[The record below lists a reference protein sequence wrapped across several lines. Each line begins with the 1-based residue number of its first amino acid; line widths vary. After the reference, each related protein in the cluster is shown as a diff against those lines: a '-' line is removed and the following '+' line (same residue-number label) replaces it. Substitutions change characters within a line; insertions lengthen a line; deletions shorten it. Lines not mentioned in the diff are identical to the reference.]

1 MGPISLSALVLLL
14 FMSLLFLL
22 ALQRHDNSIVD
33 IGYGIAFVLAV
44 GAAFLFAANGHP
56 RQWLLLALI
65 GIWGSRLAIHIFLR
79 KQGEN
84 GEDFRYRRWRENW
97 GKSFFWRS
105 YLQIFLLQGAVVFL
119 VCLPALLVMRQPG
132 GPLGLF
138 DLLGGLVWALGFG
151 FEAVADWQLL
161 HFKRD
166 PRNRGRILQGG
177 LWRYCRH
184 PNYFGEALLW
194 WGIYLIALGAGAG
207 LAALVSPLLI
217 GFLLLRVSGV
227 PMLEAK
233 QAQDPRFRDY
243 QRRTHAFFPW
253 FPKGTGEREE

>member
-1 MGPISLSALVLLL
+1 MGLFVFAALVLLV
-14 FMSLLFLL
+14 FMSLLFLV
-22 ALQRHDNSIVD
+22 ALQRRDNSIVD
-33 IGYGIAFVLAV
+33 IGYGLAFVLAV
-44 GAAFLFAANGHP
+44 GASFLFFADWQP
-56 RQWLLLALI
+56 RQWLLLTLI
-65 GIWGSRLAIHIFLR
+65 GTWGIRLAIHIFLR

-84 GEDFRYRRWRENW
+84 GEDFRYRRWRESW
-97 GKSFFWRS
+97 GKSFLWRS

-119 VCLPALLVMRQPG
+119 VSLPALLVMHDPG
-132 GPLGLF
+132 GPLGLC
-138 DLLGGLVWALGFG
+138 DLLGVLVWALGFG
-151 FEAVADWQLL
+151 FEAVADGQLL
-161 HFKRD
+161 RFKRD
-166 PRNRGRILQGG
+166 PHNRGRILQGG

-233 QAQDPRFRDY
+233 QAQDPQFRDY

>member
-1 MGPISLSALVLLL
+1 MGPLILSALVLLL
-14 FMSLLFLL
+14 FMSLLFLV
-22 ALQRHDNSIVD
+22 ALQRRDNSIVD
-33 IGYGIAFVLAV
+33 IGYGPAFVLGV
-44 GAAFLFAANGHP
+44 GATFLFAANWHP
-56 RQWLLLALI
+56 RQWMLLALI
-65 GIWGSRLAIHIFLR
+65 GTWGVRLGVHIFLR
-79 KQGEN
+79 RQGED
-84 GEDFRYRRWRENW
+84 GEDFRYRRWRESW
-97 GKSFFWRS
+97 GRSFIWRS

-119 VCLPALLVMRQPG
+119 VSLPALLVMRAPG
-132 GPLGLF
+132 GPLGLC
-138 DLLGGLVWALGFG
+138 DLFGVLVWALGFC

-161 HFKRD
+161 RFKRD

-184 PNYFGEALLW
+184 PNYFGEAVLW

-233 QAQDPRFRDY
+233 QGENPRFRDY

-253 FPKGTGEREE
+253 FPKGTRDREE